1 MGTANLARAVETN
14 LTALHL
20 FLGQWPELGLHREV
34 DRLWTISERRF
45 SLCNV
50 ILDAR
55 LGPADPD
62 TQIERAL
69 RPYSGTG
76 VNLMWKLG
84 PSTRPTDLGSRLEK
98 RGFLAL
104 PNLHGMALD
113 LRALGFVPR
122 CASELEVR
130 EVDGAETLNL
140 WRHAVDRGFGW
151 PSYGAKDIADNL
163 NYFFE
168 RGRGRPFTAFVAIV
182 DKEPVSSSL
191 VFFEDDIGGIYFVST
206 VPEFR
211 RRGFGSVITAAAL
224 MEARRRG
231 CKTAILHATEMG
243 YPIYR
248 RLGFEEVC
256 VVEMRLR
263 LVPAML

>member
-20 FLGQWPELGLHREV
+20 FLGRWPELGLHQDD
-34 DRLWTISERRF
+34 DRLWTISEHRF

-55 LGPADPD
+55 LDAADAD

-69 RPYSGTG
+69 GPYSGTN

-84 PSTRPTDLGSRLEK
+84 PSTRPADLGARLEK
-98 RGFLAL
+98 HGFLAL
-104 PNLHGMALD
+104 PLLHGMVLD
-113 LRALGFVPR
+113 LRALGSVPP
-122 CASELEVR
+122 CPPELEVR
-130 EVDGAETLNL
+130 EVNGPETLNL
-140 WRHAVDRGFGW
+140 WRQAVDRGFGW

-163 NYFFE
+163 SHFFE
-168 RGRGRPFTAFVAIV
+168 MGRGRPFTAFVAII

-191 VFFEDDIGGIYFVST
+191 AFFDDDIGGIYFVST

-211 RRGFGSVITAAAL
+211 RRGFGLVTTAAAL
-224 MEARRRG
+224 IEARKRG

-243 YPIYR
+243 YPVYR

-263 LVPAML
+263 LAPAML